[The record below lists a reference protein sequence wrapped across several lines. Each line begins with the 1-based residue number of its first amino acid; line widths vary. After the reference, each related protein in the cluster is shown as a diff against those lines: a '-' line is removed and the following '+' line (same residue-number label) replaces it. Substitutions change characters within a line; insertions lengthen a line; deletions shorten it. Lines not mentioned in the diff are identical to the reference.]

1 MKMSELTEGRLWAQ
15 TEDYTQMA
23 PPPAVYA
30 KYAVSHSQFPELK
43 TISGDISKLAYNKQD
58 LAELQQWLNS
68 NGYDAGAVDGTW
80 GPQTRA
86 ALQAFNQQFVD
97 SYQTAVRQRNRDRFF
112 RLVDA
117 AMFVAN
123 PAAFV
128 TKRLQSAATGAAVGV
143 VTRAVTGNT
152 ST

>member
-1 MKMSELTEGRLWAQ
+1 MRMQEITEGRLWAQ
-15 TEDYTQMA
+15 TNDYLEMA

-43 TISGDISKLAYNKQD
+43 VIQGDIRDLVNNRQD
-58 LAELQQWLNS
+58 LAQLQQWLNS
-68 NGYDAGAVDGTW
+68 NGYDAGGVDGTW

-86 ALQAFNQQFVD
+86 ALQAFNQHFVN
-97 SYQTAVRQRNRDRFF
+97 SYNSAKKSRNLARFF
-112 RLVDA
+112 RVVDA

-128 TKRLQSAATGAAVGV
+128 ANKVRGAATNAVVGTV
-143 VTRAVTGNT
+143 QNAFQGNT
-152 ST
+152 

>member
-1 MKMSELTEGRLWAQ
+1 MKMNEITEGRLWAQ
-15 TEDYTQMA
+15 TNDYWEMA

-43 TISGDISKLAYNKQD
+43 VIQGNIQALADNRQD
-58 LAELQQWLNS
+58 LTQLQQWLNS
-68 NGYDAGAVDGTW
+68 NGYDAGGVDGIW

-86 ALQAFNQQFVD
+86 ALTAFNQHFVN
-97 SYQTAVRQRNRDRFF
+97 SYNRAKQQRDLARFF
-112 RLVDA
+112 RVVDA
-117 AMFVAN
+117 VMFVAN

-128 TKRLQSAATGAAVGV
+128 TKRIQSAATGAAVGA
-143 VTRAVTGNT
+143 VTKAFTGNT

>member
-1 MKMSELTEGRLWAQ
+1 MRMQEITEGRLWAQ
-15 TEDYTQMA
+15 TNDYLEMA

-43 TISGDISKLAYNKQD
+43 VIQGDIRDLVNNRQD
-58 LAELQQWLNS
+58 LAQLQQWLNS
-68 NGYDAGAVDGTW
+68 NGYDAGGVDGTW

-86 ALQAFNQQFVD
+86 ALQAFNEHFVN
-97 SYQTAVRQRNRDRFF
+97 SYNSAVRQRNRDRFF
-112 RLVDA
+112 RVVDA

-128 TKRLQSAATGAAVGV
+128 ANKVRGAATNAVV
-143 VTRAVTGNT
+143 DLAVDALSGNT
-152 ST
+152 

>member
-1 MKMSELTEGRLWAQ
+1 MRMQEITEGRLWAQ
-15 TEDYTQMA
+15 TNDYLNME

-43 TISGDISKLAYNKQD
+43 VIQGNIQALVDNKQD
-58 LAELQQWLNS
+58 LAQLQQWLNS

-80 GPQTRA
+80 GPQTLA
-86 ALQAFNQQFVD
+86 ALQAFNQHFVN
-97 SYQTAVRQRNRDRFF
+97 SYNRAKQQRDLARFF
-112 RLVDA
+112 RVVDA
-117 AMFVAN
+117 VMFVAN

-128 TKRLQSAATGAAVGV
+128 TNKVRGAATDAVVGTV
-143 VTRAVTGNT
+143 QNAFQGNT

>member
-1 MKMSELTEGRLWAQ
+1 MQEITEGRLWAQ
-15 TEDYTQMA
+15 TNDYLEMA

-43 TISGDISKLAYNKQD
+43 VIQGDIRDLVNNRQD
-58 LAELQQWLNS
+58 LAQLQQWLNS
-68 NGYDAGAVDGTW
+68 NGYDAGGVDGTW

-86 ALQAFNQQFVD
+86 ALGAFNQHFVN
-97 SYQTAVRQRNRDRFF
+97 SYNSAVRQRNRDRFF
-112 RLVDA
+112 RVVDA

-128 TKRLQSAATGAAVGV
+128 TKRIQSAATGAAVGA
-143 VTRAVTGNT
+143 VTKAFTGNT

>member
-1 MKMSELTEGRLWAQ
+1 MQEITEGRLWAQ
-15 TEDYTQMA
+15 TNDYLEMA

-43 TISGDISKLAYNKQD
+43 VIQGNIQALADNKQD
-58 LAELQQWLNS
+58 LTQLQQWLNS
-68 NGYDAGAVDGTW
+68 NGYDAGGVDGTW

-86 ALQAFNQQFVD
+86 ALGAFNQHFVN
-97 SYQTAVRQRNRDRFF
+97 SYNSAVRQRNRDRFF
-112 RLVDA
+112 RVVDA

-128 TKRLQSAATGAAVGV
+128 TKRIQSAATGAAVGA
-143 VTRAVTGNT
+143 VTKAFTGNT

>member
-1 MKMSELTEGRLWAQ
+1 MKMQEITEGRLWAQ
-15 TEDYTQMA
+15 TNDYTQMA

-43 TISGDISKLAYNKQD
+43 TISGNIQALVDNKQD
-58 LAELQQWLNS
+58 LAQLQQWLNN
-68 NGYDAGAVDGTW
+68 NGYDAGGVDGTW

-86 ALQAFNQQFVD
+86 ALGAFNQHFVN

-112 RLVDA
+112 RVVDA

-128 TKRLQSAATGAAVGV
+128 ANKVRGAATGAVVDLAVDALSGDK
-143 VTRAVTGNT
+143 

>member
-1 MKMSELTEGRLWAQ
+1 MQEITEGRLWAQ
-15 TEDYTQMA
+15 TNDYLEMA

-43 TISGDISKLAYNKQD
+43 VIQGDIRDLVNNRQD
-58 LAELQQWLNS
+58 LAQLQQWLNS
-68 NGYDAGAVDGTW
+68 NGYDAGGVDGTW

-86 ALQAFNQQFVD
+86 ALQAFNQHFVN
-97 SYQTAVRQRNRDRFF
+97 SYNSAKKSRNLARFF
-112 RLVDA
+112 RVVDA

-128 TKRLQSAATGAAVGV
+128 ANKVRGAATNAVVGTV
-143 VTRAVTGNT
+143 QNAFQGNT
-152 ST
+152 

>member
-1 MKMSELTEGRLWAQ
+1 MKMNEITEGRLWAQ
-15 TEDYTQMA
+15 TNDYWEMA

-43 TISGDISKLAYNKQD
+43 VIQGNIQALADNRQD
-58 LAELQQWLNS
+58 LTQLQQWLNS
-68 NGYDAGAVDGTW
+68 NGYDAGGVDGIW

-86 ALQAFNQQFVD
+86 ALTAFNQHFVN
-97 SYQTAVRQRNRDRFF
+97 SYNRAKQQRDLARFF
-112 RLVDA
+112 RVVDA
-117 AMFVAN
+117 VMFVAN

-128 TKRLQSAATGAAVGV
+128 TSKVRGAATDAALGA
-143 VTRAVTGNT
+143 VTKAFTGNT

>member
-1 MKMSELTEGRLWAQ
+1 MQEITEGRLWAQ
-15 TEDYTQMA
+15 TADYTQMT

-30 KYAVSHSQFPELK
+30 KYAVQHSELPELK
-43 TISGDISKLAYNKQD
+43 TISGDISDLAYNKQD

-68 NGYDAGAVDGTW
+68 NGYDAGGVDGTW

-86 ALQAFNQQFVD
+86 ALQAFNRQFVK

-112 RLVDA
+112 TVVDA

-123 PAAFV
+123 PASFIANKV
-128 TKRLQSAATGAAVGV
+128 RGAATNAVV
-143 VTRAVTGNT
+143 DVAVNALTGNNNT
-152 ST
+152 

>member
-1 MKMSELTEGRLWAQ
+1 MQEITEGRLWAQ
-15 TEDYTQMA
+15 TNDYLEMA

-43 TISGDISKLAYNKQD
+43 VIQGDIQALVNNRQD
-58 LAELQQWLNS
+58 LAQLQQWLNS
-68 NGYDAGAVDGTW
+68 NGYDAGGVDGAW

-86 ALQAFNQQFVD
+86 ALQAFNQHFVN
-97 SYQTAVRQRNRDRFF
+97 SYNSAKKSRNLARFF
-112 RLVDA
+112 RVVDA

-128 TKRLQSAATGAAVGV
+128 TKRIQSAATGAAVGA
-143 VTRAVTGNT
+143 VTKAFTGNT